1 MIKKEEIKEKILKL
15 KDTGFFSIFLATVFS
30 KVITFLGGIILVR
43 ILSKSDYGI
52 YAYVNNCFS
61 MLFLLNDL
69 GIASAALQYLTE
81 NNKNEEKQIAILKYT
96 IKISL
101 IVSIATALI
110 ILLSPYFYP
119 YTMAEGKHMTP
130 VLFLVPVI
138 TIISSVLSVVL
149 RANLENKKYSKL
161 QIFTTAVTYIVL
173 ILFSIILGWQG
184 AVISKYVYEVIILI
198 YSICLSY
205 YYIRKIKKK
214 NNNFD
219 REEKKGFIKYAFA
232 SWMNNTISSL
242 LLVIDTFLIGYM
254 IATPEIVATYN
265 VGSKLPYA
273 LTFLPT
279 CIAIYIIPYFIQ
291 HNKEPKW
298 LHKNFH
304 TLIKYS
310 LLGFGVLCTLLIIL
324 SKPIF
329 AIVFGEQYYDAI
341 PIYIF
346 LVIGLFFASALKYP
360 CVNILSSLR
369 KVKVT
374 IIINIICFVVNFI
387 SNIIFIRWLGIVG
400 AAITTMITDTLAAVI
415 YVLYLRSYLRRLEEL
430 NDTK

>member
-219 REEKKGFIKYAFA
+219 REEKKGFIK
-232 SWMNNTISSL
+232 
-242 LLVIDTFLIGYM
+242 
-254 IATPEIVATYN
+254 
-265 VGSKLPYA
+265 
-273 LTFLPT
+273 
-279 CIAIYIIPYFIQ
+279 
-291 HNKEPKW
+291 
-298 LHKNFH
+298 
-304 TLIKYS
+304 
-310 LLGFGVLCTLLIIL
+310 
-324 SKPIF
+324 
-329 AIVFGEQYYDAI
+329 
-341 PIYIF
+341 
-346 LVIGLFFASALKYP
+346 
-360 CVNILSSLR
+360 
-369 KVKVT
+369 
-374 IIINIICFVVNFI
+374 
-387 SNIIFIRWLGIVG
+387 
-400 AAITTMITDTLAAVI
+400 
-415 YVLYLRSYLRRLEEL
+415 
-430 NDTK
+430 